1 MGEQRQAEKK
11 EEEEDEKEKNKK
23 TRDRQEKNKKTR
35 EDEKKKQTK
44 QEENSNARFWIEAAG
59 GKIET
64 ARREIKEA
72 HKQALVNIQSSV
84 GWKNHDIF
92 KKANDLLVQATKN
105 TENAMKCQDVS
116 EIEKN
121 IKLLEQSIKDHK
133 ELEHIQKEWSGEKI
147 PDEIIDMDVET
158 FLMKK
163 KETQEFNKDQ
173 KLSAGRSIE
182 VGSFLKY
189 EKELDDLKEKHGG
202 SQAIQDL
209 ELGTYVAHKWDPEIG
224 KKDLAEFFKE
234 KEKKKKEAKLAAEKE
249 AKEKKEAEKVAADK

>member
-105 TENAMKCQDVS
+105 TENAMKYQDVS

-163 KETQEFNKDQ
+163 KEAQEF
-173 KLSAGRSIE
+173 SE
-182 VGSFLKY
+182 VLEWKIHVEEFLKY
-189 EKELDDLKEKHGG
+189 EKELVDLKENNKESKAIAELTLKIFVKHK
-202 SQAIQDL
+202 
-209 ELGTYVAHKWDPEIG
+209 VDPENRN
-224 KKDLAEFFKE
+224 KDLAEFFKE
-234 KEKKKKEAKLAAEKE
+234 KEKK
-249 AKEKKEAEKVAADK
+249 EKKEAE